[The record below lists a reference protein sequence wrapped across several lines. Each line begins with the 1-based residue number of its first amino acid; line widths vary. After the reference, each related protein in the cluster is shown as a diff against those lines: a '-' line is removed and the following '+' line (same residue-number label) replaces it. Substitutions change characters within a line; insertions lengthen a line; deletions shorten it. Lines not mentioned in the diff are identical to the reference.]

1 MWSIS
6 ASVSSTA
13 ATGAARTP
21 RSPSS
26 GSSSSCWRRSGDALA
41 RNHGPRAP
49 RTAIEDCVRGTA
61 APERAASH
69 VGQRQFHCGKPPP
82 AAEPR
87 IRTRT
92 ADRSTGL
99 DVVVTSSQPG
109 EVEADVLAVAA
120 EGALV
125 RELDA
130 RFGGRLTRAAA
141 DADPLAT
148 LYADAEVTAS
158 RVAAVAVGGRDAEA
172 LRTAAARVV
181 RAHRGTVAWALEDPQ
196 HIGPLV
202 EGAVLGDYRSGR
214 WKSEPPGGVERFAI
228 CNAPEELRPAA
239 ARAEVVA
246 RWTNVARELVDAPPN
261 VITPAGLAERAVA
274 LPGLDVEVLGAD
286 EAGLPALAAV
296 GGSSANRPRLIVLR
310 HGEGT
315 PQLALVGKSVTF
327 DAGGYFL
334 KPQSDIVRQ
343 KADMAGGAAVLAALG
358 AIAELEIGLS
368 VLGVLP
374 ACENMLGPDPIR
386 PTDVIRTAAGLTVE
400 VTNPDAEGRLILAD
414 ALHYARARGA
424 TRVVDL
430 ATLTGAIR
438 AGMGDLYGGVFAND
452 DEWRAAV
459 VDAGNAAGDLAWPWP
474 LHPRYRRML
483 DSTVADVRNSSGKGF
498 GYPIFAATFLERFAG
513 EGPWAHVDM
522 LGPALLDDDR
532 GDAFGRGASGYG
544 VRMLI
549 ELAARMATR

>member
-1 MWSIS
+1 M
-6 ASVSSTA
+6 TA
-13 ATGAARTP
+13 A
-21 RSPSS
+21 
-26 GSSSSCWRRSGDALA
+26 
-41 RNHGPRAP
+41 
-49 RTAIEDCVRGTA
+49 
-61 APERAASH
+61 
-69 VGQRQFHCGKPPP
+69 QP
-82 AAEPR
+82 A
-87 IRTRT
+87 
-92 ADRSTGL
+92 
-99 DVVVTSSQPG
+99 

-120 EGALV
+120 DGAFV

-130 RFGGRLTRAAA
+130 RLAGA
-141 DADPLAT
+141 DALTLAYVDRGRIVAVPVET
-148 LYADAEVTAS
+148 NDAE
-158 RVAAVAVGGRDAEA
+158 G
-172 LRTAAARVV
+172 LRTAAARAV
-181 RAHRGTVAWALEDPQ
+181 RAAGGGTVAWALEDAQ
-196 HIGPLV
+196 DIRAVV
-202 EGAVLGDYRSGR
+202 EGAVLGGYDAGR
-214 WKSEPPGGVERFAI
+214 WKSEPAPSVERFVV
-228 CNAPEELRPAA
+228 CNAPEELRAVA

-261 VITPAGLAERAVA
+261 VITPAGLAERATA
-274 LPGLDVEVLGAD
+274 LPGLAVEVLDPA

-296 GGSSANRPRLIVLR
+296 GGSSTQAPRLIVLR
-310 HGEGT
+310 HGSAEA

-358 AIAELEIGLS
+358 AIAELDLPLS

-374 ACENMLGPDPIR
+374 ACENMLGPEPIR

-414 ALHYARARGA
+414 ALWYARARGA

-452 DEWRAAV
+452 DAWRDAV

-532 GDAFGRGASGYG
+532 GDAIGRGASGYG

-549 ELAARMATR
+549 ELATRLAGPPLP